1 MNEHTE
7 TDLKILRAVCSTA
20 ATVVAMIVFLYCT
33 ASVWRAFID
42 GHPPATYT
50 TATVLLAAL
59 IGWWF
64 SGHVV
69 RPRPQLA
76 HVRHVV
82 RDEDFIRDMT
92 IAMEGP
98 DGEEPIRP

>member
-1 MNEHTE
+1 VNGYTE

-33 ASVWRAFID
+33 TAVWRAFID
-42 GHPPATYT
+42 TPPPVAYT

-59 IGWWF
+59 IGCWF
-64 SGHVV
+64 GGHVV
-69 RPRPQLA
+69 RPQLV

-82 RDEDFIRDMT
+82 RDEDFIRDMN

-98 DGEEPIRP
+98 DGEEPIRS